1 MATVLALGLDPH
13 FADLTSMPNL
23 TPELVRAFVD
33 SQLERMRALGYE
45 VESCLVDSGQT
56 AEAVLA
62 DSLRKNLLELGLIR
76 PTQLKLPVT
85 RISLTIRGIRTY
97 GDYVKCRTILQDQIP
112 GIREIVLREASWS
125 LARFDLGAEGT
136 VPTLAERLR
145 EKLAVEIQYQDD
157 RVLEVHLR

>member
-1 MATVLALGLDPH
+1 MTNELGALKMATVLALGLDPH

-62 DSLRKNLLELGLIR
+62 DSLRKRNFDCVMIGAGLRASEHLLI
-76 PTQLKLPVT
+76 
-85 RISLTIRGIRTY
+85 
-97 GDYVKCRTILQDQIP
+97 
-112 GIREIVLREASWS
+112 
-125 LARFDLGAEGT
+125 F
-136 VPTLAERLR
+136 ERLLNVVHAR
-145 EKLAVEIQYQDD
+145 VPNAKICFNTTPADSAEAVQRWVQPK
-157 RVLEVHLR
+157 